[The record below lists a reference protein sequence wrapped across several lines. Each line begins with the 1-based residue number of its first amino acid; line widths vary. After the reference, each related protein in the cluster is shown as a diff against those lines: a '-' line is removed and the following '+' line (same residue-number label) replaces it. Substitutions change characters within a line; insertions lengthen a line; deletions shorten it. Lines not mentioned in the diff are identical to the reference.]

1 MFKVRFH
8 LGAGEHYKHWQIR
21 TPRKGQADLVEYED
35 PSKVQLELVKCTL
48 RSKTSVAKK
57 VLKSQVR
64 DVCGWVECE
73 HVITNYLDIMTVQDL
88 PRVTYDPKLNPYW
101 KIEGDSDNYEMVMVG
116 DLITSGNRL
125 YVLKFN
131 TKAMPTKREGQ
142 TNDNF

>member
-8 LGAGEHYKHWQIR
+8 VAEGEHYKHWQIR
-21 TPRKGQADLVEYED
+21 TVCKGKPDRIEYEN
-35 PSKVQLELVKCTL
+35 PAEVQLELVGCTL
-48 RSKTSVAKK
+48 RTKIGVAKK
-57 VLKSQVR
+57 VFKSQVR

-73 HVITNYLDIMTVQDL
+73 HVITTYLDPITVEGL
-88 PRVTYDPKLNPYW
+88 SRVTYDPKINPYW

-125 YVLKFN
+125 YILKFN

-142 TNDNF
+142 TNYN

>member
-8 LGAGEHYKHWQIR
+8 VAEGEHYKHWQIR
-21 TPRKGQADLVEYED
+21 TVCKGKPDRIEYEN
-35 PSKVQLELVKCTL
+35 PAEVQLELVGCTL
-48 RSKTSVAKK
+48 RTKIGVAKK
-57 VLKSQVR
+57 VFKSQVR

-73 HVITNYLDIMTVQDL
+73 HVITTYLDPITVEGL
-88 PRVTYDPKLNPYW
+88 SRVTYDPKINPYW

-125 YVLKFN
+125 YILKFN

-142 TNDNF
+142 TNDN

>member
-1 MFKVRFH
+1 MYKVRFH

-73 HVITNYLDIMTVQDL
+73 HVITNYLDIISVQDL

-101 KIEGDSDNYEMVMVG
+101 KIEGDSDNYETMLVAELV
-116 DLITSGNRL
+116 TSGNKL
-125 YVLKFN
+125 YILKSIYV
-131 TKAMPTKREGQ
+131 
-142 TNDNF
+142 